1 MKAFGKILG
10 LVLLGLLLIVVA
22 LGFALSHLFDPND
35 YKDEIRQIARDKAHI
50 ELTLNGD
57 IGWSLFPWLGLEL
70 HEASVATLTT
80 PTQPFADLQMLG
92 LSVRVLPLLRREV
105 QMSDVRVE
113 GLNLRLNRD
122 KQGHGNWEDIGKN
135 APVASTETPAP
146 AATPAEPAAE
156 AKPEKPPQ
164 PIRLDIDSL
173 TINNARV
180 EYNDEQTGK
189 QFSAESIQLSSGA
202 IHDGASIPVKLTAFF
217 GSNQPVM
224 RVKTE
229 LNGNLRIQRA
239 LKRYQFEDMRLSGEA
254 TGEPLQGKTVTF
266 STQGQLLVDL
276 AANVAEWTNLK
287 LSANQLRALGELK
300 VNDLDKTPQL
310 NGALSIAQFDLAKF
324 LDSVGQPL
332 PPMAEGSLSKVELV
346 SRLSGTPT
354 RVALD
359 DLNLKI
365 DGSTFTGRIAVDDF
379 AKQSL
384 RVQLKGDTFN
394 ADNYL
399 PAKSEAAKGASAARQ
414 AEVQNSEAGAMAAGG
429 TTPLPDAPTKGAWST
444 DKLLPLT
451 RLRTLDVDAD
461 LAFGQLTL
469 SKLPIQNA
477 VLKATGIDGQLKLNT
492 LSGGLYNGT
501 FQANGSLDV
510 RQDIPL
516 LALQSQIKQVP
527 VERILQ
533 AQGQTPPVKGQITL
547 DSNLSGRGNSQKALI
562 DSLNGTASFVIN
574 NGMLLNAN
582 LEQQL
587 CTGIALLNRKTLSS
601 TPQGKDTPFQELRGN
616 LTFRNGVASN
626 PDLKVRI
633 PGLTVNGNGD
643 IDLRVL
649 GMDYRV
655 GILVEGDQRAV
666 PDPACQV
673 GSNFQ
678 GIKCRC
684 AAVAHWT
691 WAPKLAAW
699 TRTASAR
706 SRSRRL
712 ATSSATN
719 LKRSSTRSIRSSK
732 TRLKACS
739 NDEKR
744 AVFNGGA
751 GLVRPPRSP

>member
-10 LVLLGLLLIVVA
+10 LVLLGLLLIIVA
-22 LGFALSHLFDPND
+22 LGFALTHLFDPND

-70 HEASVATLTT
+70 HEASVATLTN

-113 GLNLRLNRD
+113 GLNLRLNKD
-122 KQGHGNWEDIGKN
+122 VHGHGNWEDIGKN
-135 APVASTETPAP
+135 LPDPATAASAPTVTE
-146 AATPAEPAAE
+146 AATPP
-156 AKPEKPPQ
+156 KPEKPPQ

-189 QFSAESIQLSSGA
+189 QFSAESIQLSAGA
-202 IHDGASIPVKLTAFF
+202 VHEGASIPLKLTAFL
-217 GSNQPVM
+217 GTNQPLM

-239 LKRYQFEDMRLSGEA
+239 LQRYQFEDMRLSGEA

-276 AANVAEWTNLK
+276 AANVAEWTNMK
-287 LSANQLRALGELK
+287 LSLNQLRALGELK

-324 LDSVGQPL
+324 LDSVGNPL
-332 PPMAEGSLSKVELV
+332 PPMAAGSLSKVELV
-346 SRLSGTPT
+346 SRLKGTPT
-354 RVALD
+354 SLALE
-359 DLNLKI
+359 DLNLKL
-365 DGSTFTGRIAVDDF
+365 DDSTFTGRVAVDDF

-384 RVQLKGDTFN
+384 RVQLKADTFN

-399 PAKSEAAKGASAARQ
+399 PAKSEAAKGAAAARQ

-429 TTPLPDAPTKGAWST
+429 TTPLPDAPTKAAWSS

-451 RLRTLDVDAD
+451 RLRTLDVNAD
-461 LAFGQLTL
+461 LSFGQLTL

-477 VLKATGIDGQLKLNT
+477 ALKASGLDGQLKLDT

-501 FQANGSLDV
+501 FQANGNLDV

-516 LALQSQIKQVP
+516 LALQTRIKQVP
-527 VERILQ
+527 IERILQ
-533 AQGQTPPVKGQITL
+533 AQGQNPPVKGQLTL
-547 DSNLSGRGNSQKALI
+547 DSNLNSRGNSQKALI
-562 DSLNGTASFVIN
+562 DSLNGTASFAIN
-574 NGMLLNAN
+574 NGVLLNAN
-582 LEQQL
+582 IEQQL
-587 CTGIALLNRKTLSS
+587 CTGIALLNRKTLSGD
-601 TPQGKDTPFQELRGN
+601 QRGKDTPFQELKGN

-655 GILVEGDQRAV
+655 GIIVEGDQREV

-678 GIKCRC
+678 NIEVPLRCRGPLELG
-684 AAVAHWT
+684 A
-691 WAPKLAAW
+691 
-699 TRTASAR
+699 
-706 SRSRRL
+706 
-712 ATSSATN
+712 
-719 LKRSSTRSIRSSK
+719 
-732 TRLKACS
+732 KACRLDKDGLS
-739 NDEKR
+739 QVAIKAAGNKLSEKLEQKLDKVNPQLKD
-744 AVFNGGA
+744 ALKGLFN
-751 GLVRPPRSP
+751 R

>member
-10 LVLLGLLLIVVA
+10 LVLLGLLLIIVA
-22 LGFALSHLFDPND
+22 LGFALTHLFDPND

-70 HEASVATLTT
+70 HEASVATLTN
-80 PTQPFADLQMLG
+80 PTKPFADLQMLG

-122 KQGHGNWEDIGKN
+122 KQGHGDWEDIGKN
-135 APVASTETPAP
+135 VPVASADAPVPAP
-146 AATPAEPAAE
+146 VQAPAEPE
-156 AKPEKPPQ
+156 PEKPPK

-189 QFSAESIQLSSGA
+189 QFSAESIQLSAGA
-202 IHDGASIPVKLTAFF
+202 VHEGASIPLKLTAFL
-217 GSNQPVM
+217 GTSQPLM

-229 LNGNLRIQRA
+229 LTGNLRIQNA
-239 LKRYQFEDMRLSGEA
+239 LKRYQLEDMRLSGEA
-254 TGEPLQGKTVTF
+254 TGEPLQGKTVTY
-266 STQGQLLVDL
+266 STQGQVLVDL
-276 AANVAEWTNLK
+276 AANIAEWTNLK

-300 VNDLDKTPQL
+300 VNDLNKTPQL

-324 LDSVGQPL
+324 LESVGHPL
-332 PPMAEGSLSKVELV
+332 PAMAEGSLSKVELV
-346 SRLSGTPT
+346 SRLKGTPT
-354 RVALD
+354 SVALE
-359 DLNLKI
+359 DLNLKL
-365 DGSTFTGRIAVDDF
+365 DGSTFTGRVAVDDF

-399 PAKSEAAKGASAARQ
+399 PPKSESAKGAAAARQ
-414 AEVQNSEAGAMAAGG
+414 AEVQNSEMGAMAAGG

-444 DKLLPLT
+444 DRLLPLT
-451 RLRTLDVDAD
+451 RLRTLDVNAD

-477 VLKATGIDGQLKLNT
+477 ALQASGIDGQLKLDN

-501 FQANGSLDV
+501 FQANGTLDV
-510 RQDIPL
+510 RQDIPVV
-516 LALQSQIKQVP
+516 ALQTHIKQVP

-533 AQGQTPPVKGQITL
+533 AQGQNPPVKGQVTL
-547 DSNLSGRGNSQKALI
+547 DSSVTGRGNSQKALV

-616 LTFRNGVASN
+616 LTFHNGVASN

-643 IDLRVL
+643 VDLRVL

-655 GILVEGDQRAV
+655 GIIVEGDKRDV

-678 GIKCRC
+678 GIEVPLRCRGPLELGAKAC
-684 AAVAHWT
+684 RLDKDGLTQVA
-691 WAPKLAAW
+691 
-699 TRTASAR
+699 
-706 SRSRRL
+706 
-712 ATSSATN
+712 
-719 LKRSSTRSIRSSK
+719 
-732 TRLKACS
+732 LKAAGNKLS
-739 NDEKR
+739 DKLEEKLDKVNPQLKD
-744 AVFNGGA
+744 ALK
-751 GLVRPPRSP
+751 GLFKR

>member
-10 LVLLGLLLIVVA
+10 LVFLGLLLIIVA
-22 LGFALSHLFDPND
+22 LGFALTHLFDPND
-35 YKDEIRQIARDKAHI
+35 YKEEIRQIARDKAHI

-70 HEASVATLTT
+70 HEAGVATLTN

-122 KQGHGNWEDIGKN
+122 KNGHGNWEDIGKN
-135 APVASTETPAP
+135 LPDETPGAATPAP
-146 AATPAEPAAE
+146 AEPVAE

-189 QFSAESIQLSSGA
+189 QLSAESIQLSAGA
-202 IHDGASIPVKLTAFF
+202 IHEGANIPLKLTAFL

-224 RVKTE
+224 RLKTE

-254 TGEPLQGKTVTF
+254 TGEPLQGKTLTF

-276 AANVAEWTNLK
+276 AANIAEWTNLK
-287 LSANQLRALGELK
+287 LSANQLRALGELRAT
-300 VNDLDKTPQL
+300 DLNNTPQIS
-310 NGALSIAQFDLAKF
+310 GALSVAQFDLAKF
-324 LDSVGQPL
+324 LESVGHPL
-332 PPMAEGSLSKVELV
+332 PAMAPGSLSKVELV
-346 SRLSGTPT
+346 SRLTGTPT
-354 RVALD
+354 NVALEG
-359 DLNLKI
+359 LNLKL
-365 DGSTFTGRIAVDDF
+365 DGSTFTGRVAVDDF

-399 PAKSEAAKGASAARQ
+399 PAKSEAAKGTAAARQ
-414 AEVQNSEAGAMAAGG
+414 AEVQGSEAGAMAAGG
-429 TTPLPDAPTKGAWST
+429 NSPLPEAPTKAAWSS

-451 RLRTLDVDAD
+451 RLRSLDINAD

-469 SKLPIQNA
+469 SQLPIQNA
-477 VLKATGIDGQLKLNT
+477 VLKASGIDGQLSLDA

-501 FQANGSLDV
+501 FQANGTLDV
-510 RQDIPL
+510 RQDTPL
-516 LALQSQIKQVP
+516 LALQTHIKQVP
-527 VERILQ
+527 VEKILQ
-533 AQGQTPPVKGQITL
+533 AQGKTPPVKGLVTL
-547 DSNLSGRGNSQKALI
+547 DSNLTGRGNSQKALI
-562 DSLNGTASFVIN
+562 DSLNGTAGIVIN
-574 NGMLLNAN
+574 NGVLLNAN
-582 LEQQL
+582 IEQQL
-587 CTGIALLNRKTLSS
+587 CTGIALLNRKTLST

-616 LTFRNGVASN
+616 LTLRNGVASN

-633 PGLTVNGNGD
+633 PGLTLNGNGD
-643 IDLRVL
+643 VDLRVL

-655 GILVEGDQRAV
+655 GIIVEGDQRDV

-673 GSNFQ
+673 GANFQ
-678 GIKCRC
+678 GIEVPLRCRGPLELGAKAC
-684 AAVAHWT
+684 RLDKDGLGQVAIKAAGNRLNDKLEEKLDKVN
-691 WAPKLAAW
+691 PKLKDA
-699 TRTASAR
+699 
-706 SRSRRL
+706 
-712 ATSSATN
+712 
-719 LKRSSTRSIRSSK
+719 LKG
-732 TRLKACS
+732 L
-739 NDEKR
+739 
-744 AVFNGGA
+744 FN
-751 GLVRPPRSP
+751 R

>member
-10 LVLLGLLLIVVA
+10 LVFLGLLLIIVA
-22 LGFALSHLFDPND
+22 LGFALTHLFDPND
-35 YKDEIRQIARDKAHI
+35 YKEEIRQIARDKAHI

-70 HEASVATLTT
+70 HEAGVATLTN

-122 KQGHGNWEDIGKN
+122 KNGHGNWEDIGKN
-135 APVASTETPAP
+135 LPDETPDAAAPAP
-146 AATPAEPAAE
+146 AEPVAE

-189 QFSAESIQLSSGA
+189 QLSAESIQLSAGA
-202 IHDGASIPVKLTAFF
+202 IHEGANIPLKLTAFL

-224 RVKTE
+224 RLKTE

-254 TGEPLQGKTVTF
+254 TGEPLQGKTLTF

-276 AANVAEWTNLK
+276 AANIAEWTNLK
-287 LSANQLRALGELK
+287 LSANQLRALGELR
-300 VNDLDKTPQL
+300 VTDLSNTPQIS
-310 NGALSIAQFDLAKF
+310 GALSVAQFDLAKF
-324 LDSVGQPL
+324 LESVGHPL
-332 PPMAEGSLSKVELV
+332 PAMAPGSLSKVELV
-346 SRLSGTPT
+346 SRLTGTPT
-354 RVALD
+354 NVALE
-359 DLNLKI
+359 DLNLKL
-365 DGSTFTGRIAVDDF
+365 DGSTFTGRVAVDDF

-399 PAKSEAAKGASAARQ
+399 PAKSKAAKGTAAARQ
-414 AEVQNSEAGAMAAGG
+414 AEVQSSEAGAMAAGG
-429 TTPLPDAPTKGAWST
+429 NSPLPETPTKAAWSS

-451 RLRTLDVDAD
+451 RLRSLDINAD

-469 SKLPIQNA
+469 SQLPIQNA
-477 VLKATGIDGQLKLNT
+477 VLKASGVDGQLSLDA

-501 FQANGSLDV
+501 FQANGTLDV
-510 RQDIPL
+510 RQDTPL
-516 LALQSQIKQVP
+516 LALQTHIKQVP
-527 VERILQ
+527 VEKILQ
-533 AQGQTPPVKGQITL
+533 AQGKTPPVKGLVTL
-547 DSNLSGRGNSQKALI
+547 DSNLTGRGNSQKALI
-562 DSLNGTASFVIN
+562 DSLNGTANIVIN
-574 NGMLLNAN
+574 NGVLLNAN
-582 LEQQL
+582 IEQQL
-587 CTGIALLNRKTLSS
+587 CTGIALLNRKTLST

-616 LTFRNGVASN
+616 LTLRNGVASN

-633 PGLTVNGNGD
+633 PGLTLNGNGD
-643 IDLRVL
+643 VDLRVL

-655 GILVEGDQRAV
+655 GIIVEGDQRDV

-673 GSNFQ
+673 GANFQ
-678 GIKCRC
+678 GIEVPLRCRGPLELGAKAC
-684 AAVAHWT
+684 RLDKDGLGQVAIKAAGNRLNEKLEEKLDKVN
-691 WAPKLAAW
+691 PKLKDA
-699 TRTASAR
+699 
-706 SRSRRL
+706 
-712 ATSSATN
+712 
-719 LKRSSTRSIRSSK
+719 LKG
-732 TRLKACS
+732 L
-739 NDEKR
+739 
-744 AVFNGGA
+744 FN
-751 GLVRPPRSP
+751 R

>member
-10 LVLLGLLLIVVA
+10 LVLLGLLLIIVA
-22 LGFALSHLFDPND
+22 LGFALTHLFDPND

-70 HEASVATLTT
+70 HEASVATLSN

-122 KQGHGNWEDIGKN
+122 KQGHGNWEDIGKA
-135 APVASTETPAP
+135 APAASTEAPTAAVPATAP
-146 AATPAEPAAE
+146 T
-156 AKPEKPPQ
+156 PEKPAQ
-164 PIRLDIDSL
+164 PVRLDIDSL
-173 TINNARV
+173 TVNNARI
-180 EYNDEQTGK
+180 EYNDEQTGR
-189 QFSAESIQLSSGA
+189 QYSAESIQLSTGA
-202 IHDGASIPVKLTAFF
+202 VHEGTSIPVKLTAFF

-224 RVKTE
+224 RVKSE
-229 LNGNLRIQRA
+229 LSGALRFDRA
-239 LKRYQFEDMRLSGEA
+239 LKRYQFEDMKVAGEA
-254 TGEPLQGKTVTF
+254 TGEPLQGKTITF
-266 STQGQLLVDL
+266 ATQGQLLVDMS
-276 AANVAEWTNLK
+276 ANIAEWTNLK
-287 LSANQLRALGELK
+287 FSVNQLRALGELK
-300 VNDLDKTPQL
+300 VNDLDKTPQIS
-310 NGALSIAQFDLAKF
+310 GALSVAQFDLAKF

-332 PPMAEGSLSKVELV
+332 PAMAEGSLSKVELV
-346 SRLSGTPT
+346 SRLKGTPT
-354 RVALD
+354 SMALE
-359 DLNLKI
+359 DLNLKL
-365 DGSTFTGRIAVDDF
+365 DASTFTGRVAVDDF
-379 AKQSL
+379 TKQSL
-384 RVQLKGDTFN
+384 RVQLKADTFN

-399 PAKSEAAKGASAARQ
+399 PAKSEAANSAAVARQ
-414 AEVQNSEAGAMAAGG
+414 AEVQSSEAGAMAAGG

-461 LAFGQLTL
+461 LSFGQLTL

-477 VLKATGIDGQLKLNT
+477 ALKASGQGGQLKLDT

-501 FQANGSLDV
+501 FQANGNLDV
-510 RQDIPL
+510 REDVPV
-516 LALQSQIKQVP
+516 LALQTHIKQVP

-533 AQGQTPPVKGQITL
+533 SQGQNPPVKGQITL

-574 NGMLLNAN
+574 NGVLLNAN

-587 CTGIALLNRKTLSS
+587 CTGIALLNRKTLTSE
-601 TPQGKDTPFQELRGN
+601 PRGKDTPFQELKGN

-633 PGLTVNGNGD
+633 PGMTVNGNGD
-643 IDLRVL
+643 VDLRVL

-655 GILVEGDQRAV
+655 GIIVEGDKRDM

-678 GIKCRC
+678 GIEVPLRCRGPLELGAKAC
-684 AAVAHWT
+684 RLDKDGLGQVAVKAAGNKLSEKLEEKLDKVN
-691 WAPKLAAW
+691 PKLKDA
-699 TRTASAR
+699 
-706 SRSRRL
+706 
-712 ATSSATN
+712 
-719 LKRSSTRSIRSSK
+719 LKG
-732 TRLKACS
+732 L
-739 NDEKR
+739 
-744 AVFNGGA
+744 FN
-751 GLVRPPRSP
+751 R

>member
-10 LVLLGLLLIVVA
+10 LVFLGLLLIIVA
-22 LGFALSHLFDPND
+22 LGFALTHLFDPND
-35 YKDEIRQIARDKAHI
+35 YKEEIRQIARDKAHI

-70 HEASVATLTT
+70 HDAGVATLTN

-122 KQGHGNWEDIGKN
+122 KNGHGNWEDIGKN
-135 APVASTETPAP
+135 LPDETPDAAAPAP
-146 AATPAEPAAE
+146 AEPVAQ

-189 QFSAESIQLSSGA
+189 QLSAESIQLSAGA
-202 IHDGASIPVKLTAFF
+202 IHEGANIPLKLTAFL

-224 RVKTE
+224 RFKTE

-254 TGEPLQGKTVTF
+254 TGEPLQGKTLTF

-276 AANVAEWTNLK
+276 AANIAEWTNLK
-287 LSANQLRALGELK
+287 LSANQLRALGELR
-300 VNDLDKTPQL
+300 VTDLTNTPQL
-310 NGALSIAQFDLAKF
+310 SGALSVAQFDLAKF
-324 LDSVGQPL
+324 LESVGHPL
-332 PPMAEGSLSKVELV
+332 PPMAPGSLSKVELV
-346 SRLSGTPT
+346 SHLKGTPT
-354 RVALD
+354 NVALE
-359 DLNLKI
+359 DLNLKL
-365 DGSTFTGRIAVDDF
+365 DGSTFTGRVAVDDF

-399 PAKSEAAKGASAARQ
+399 PAKSDAAKGTAAARQ
-414 AEVQNSEAGAMAAGG
+414 AEVQSSEAGAMAAGG
-429 TTPLPDAPTKGAWST
+429 NSPLPEAPTKAAWSS

-451 RLRTLDVDAD
+451 RLRSLDINAD

-469 SKLPIQNA
+469 SQLPIQNA
-477 VLKATGIDGQLKLNT
+477 VLKASGIDGQLTLDA

-516 LALQSQIKQVP
+516 LALQTHIKQVP
-527 VERILQ
+527 VEKILQ
-533 AQGQTPPVKGQITL
+533 AQGKTPPVKGQVTL
-547 DSNLSGRGNSQKALI
+547 DSNLTGRGNSQKALI
-562 DSLNGTASFVIN
+562 DSLNGTGSIVIN
-574 NGMLLNAN
+574 NGVLLNAN
-582 LEQQL
+582 IEQQL
-587 CTGIALLNRKTLSS
+587 CTGIALLNRKTLST

-616 LTFRNGVASN
+616 LTLRNGVASN

-633 PGLTVNGNGD
+633 PGLTLNGD
-643 IDLRVL
+643 GDVDLRVL

-655 GILVEGDQRAV
+655 GIIVEGDQRDV

-673 GSNFQ
+673 GANFQ
-678 GIKCRC
+678 GIEVPLRCRGPLELGAKAC
-684 AAVAHWT
+684 RLDKDGLGQVAIKAAGNRLNEKLEEKLDKVN
-691 WAPKLAAW
+691 PKLKDA
-699 TRTASAR
+699 
-706 SRSRRL
+706 
-712 ATSSATN
+712 
-719 LKRSSTRSIRSSK
+719 LKG
-732 TRLKACS
+732 L
-739 NDEKR
+739 
-744 AVFNGGA
+744 FN
-751 GLVRPPRSP
+751 R